1 MLDIKSKWD
10 IIKAVHYLTRRE
22 LSDIPGATYL
32 KTDNLK
38 LEFEQIPPSWCI
50 DGDELKHDE
59 SNFEIKINKDNF
71 MLLPTRNIDKLFEN
85 VDEDEL
91 NLEDETID

>member
-1 MLDIKSKWD
+1 M
-10 IIKAVHYLTRRE
+10 
-22 LSDIPGATYL
+22 
-32 KTDNLK
+32 
-38 LEFEQIPPSWCI
+38 EFEQIPPSWCI
-50 DGDELKHDE
+50 DGDELKHNE
-59 SNFEIKINKDNF
+59 SNFEIKINKDNV